1 MQQLSHTSGTLV
13 TSCDESEAFVTRVRV
28 RVWCCSVS
36 HVLSA
41 LMSVYRAL
49 LSVYRALCR
58 VYRAL

>member
-1 MQQLSHTSGTLV
+1 V